1 MKKMSCWS
9 MPIALLALAFGTV
22 ADLKVT
28 ATVPTDMT
36 VAKNELGAESMILR
50 DRDGVRVAQGVRGQC
65 RAATQS
71 VFVYRERSTAS
82 PLRVLEPD
90 ERVTLAEATGRDGW
104 IAIESPIRGF
114 VEARNLKSCNAETSA
129 SRTPPPNRPT
139 ANRPP
144 TSNLPSNLCRQV
156 TYLGEEGIAIRE
168 SPNPDARRV
177 GGVFFGEWVTLS
189 TRPTRE
195 KFVRDEQ
202 GREWV
207 RVTRPTVGWMSNGF
221 PASGNMNLA
230 ACR

>member
-1 MKKMSCWS
+1 MARINHMKKMSCWS
-9 MPIALLALAFGTV
+9 MPIALLALAFGTM
-22 ADLKVT
+22 ADLNVT

-36 VAKNELGAESMILR
+36 VAKNELGSESMILR
-50 DRDGVRVAQGVRGQC
+50 DRDGVQIAQGVRGQC

-90 ERVTLAEATGRDGW
+90 ERVTLAEESGRNGW

-114 VEARNLKSCNAETSA
+114 VEARNLKSCNAETSV
-129 SRTPPPNRPT
+129 SPTPPPNRPT
-139 ANRPP
+139 PNP
-144 TSNLPSNLCRQV
+144 PSNLCRQV

-177 GGVFFGEWVTLS
+177 GGVFFGERVTLS
-189 TRPTRE
+189 TRPTRQR
-195 KFVRDEQ
+195 FVKDEQ

-207 RVTRPTVGWMSNGF
+207 RVTRPAAGWMSNGF

-230 ACR
+230 ACS